1 MTFTELI
8 AEVAKEAKLP
18 RWKVAP
24 VLKAF
29 IVVTRRALLSGSDV
43 RLRGFGAFYT
53 VALKD
58 KALFGGTAK
67 QKKEP
72 RIRFRETRHGEVR
85 RSNPRRRE
93 GEGHSQGRDENS
105 SLSEMRSD
113 TG

>member
-29 IVVTRRALLSGSDV
+29 IIVTRRALLSGSDV

-53 VALKD
+53 VVLKD
-58 KALFGGTAK
+58 RALFGGTAK
-67 QKKEP
+67 QKRKP
-72 RIRFRETRHGEVR
+72 RIRFRESRHGEVQR
-85 RSNPRRRE
+85 TGRGRGKGAGQ
-93 GEGHSQGRDENS
+93 GEGWDEDS
-105 SLSEMRSD
+105 GLSEVRSD
-113 TG
+113 LG